1 MSVSLPMLPATWTS
15 LASRP
20 REIEVGDL
28 VWQEFPQPVLGVK
41 EARKLA
47 EKGAILM
54 ASRHTETTVELVIR
68 SAGRRKHR

>member
-1 MSVSLPMLPATWTS
+1 MSVSIQLLPVTWTS
-15 LASRP
+15 IASRP
-20 REIEVGDL
+20 REIDYGDL
-28 VWQEFPQPVLGVK
+28 VWEEFPQAILRIG

-68 SAGRRKHR
+68 SARRRKAA